1 MDVQKLEK
9 VVRKAVKKSPEE
21 TLVEVITADQ
31 GLGAELGQEL
41 DSAARTLTERTKG
54 KVTRHKIDQP
64 IAGRWF

>member
-1 MDVQKLEK
+1 MEIQKLEQA
-9 VVRKAVKKSPEE
+9 VRKAARKSSRENPA
-21 TLVEVITADQ
+21 EVIVADPNLM
-31 GLGAELGQEL
+31 GELGQEL